1 MALLKSNDTR
11 ALFLA
16 AIVVMATVLTP
27 CPAHGANDG
36 IYVHHA
42 HSNHIYSFL
51 KDCMH
56 WISSVWSLLTSF
68 FLTPCREVHAYG
80 EVHYPGMPQP
90 VQAVGVCQPCD
101 KLLEH
106 TTKYGFGHML
116 LL

>member
-16 AIVVMATVLTP
+16 AIVVMAMVLTP

-42 HSNHIYSFL
+42 HSNHIIYLYL

-56 WISSVWSLLTSF
+56 WISVRSLLTSF
-68 FLTPCREVHAYG
+68 FFTPCREVRAYAG
-80 EVHYPGMPQP
+80 VHYQQLPQQ
-90 VQAVGVCQPCD
+90 VRAVGVCQPCD

-106 TTKYGFGHML
+106 TTKYGIGQL
-116 LL
+116 LLL